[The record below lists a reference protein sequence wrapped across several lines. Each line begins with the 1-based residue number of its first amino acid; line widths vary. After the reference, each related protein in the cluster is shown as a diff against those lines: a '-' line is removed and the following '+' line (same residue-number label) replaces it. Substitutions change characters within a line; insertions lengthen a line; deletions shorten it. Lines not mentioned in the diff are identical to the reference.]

1 MRLRAPFG
9 RIRLRGVRRGA
20 VVPDFFG
27 GLAFVP
33 DGPRSPF
40 LAPLSCM
47 APTTHPATPAAP
59 AQSNTPPANTNTG
72 GISHVMQWG
81 ETIWGLA
88 VAYDAWPLSAWHTP
102 SGDINRYY
110 VGDVVTYGGGTAP
123 ASSGGVSKVLQWGD
137 TVWDFATAHGYSVS
151 RCTVPSGNINVYY
164 VGDVVTC
171 R

>member
-1 MRLRAPFG
+1 MGLVRQPHRLHAP
-9 RIRLRGVRRGA
+9 A
-20 VVPDFFG
+20 
-27 GLAFVP
+27 
-33 DGPRSPF
+33 
-40 LAPLSCM
+40 
-47 APTTHPATPAAP
+47 PATPAP
-59 AQSNTPPANTNTG
+59 VQPSTPPANTNTG
-72 GISHVMQWG
+72 GISHIMRWG

-110 VGDVVTYGGGTAP
+110 VGDVVTYGGTAP